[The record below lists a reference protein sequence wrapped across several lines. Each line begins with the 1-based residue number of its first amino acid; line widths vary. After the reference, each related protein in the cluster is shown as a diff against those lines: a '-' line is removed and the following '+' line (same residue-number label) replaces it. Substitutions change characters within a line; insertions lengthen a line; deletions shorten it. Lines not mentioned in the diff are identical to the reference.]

1 MVSEDVGY
9 IAVSAD
15 YRHRRSK
22 LAEMVS
28 SSGAQRNTSRW
39 QPYGWLGA
47 GAIALGVGVALAGAG
62 TAHADDG
69 VNDAASAAATSST
82 RAPGNAAAG
91 AATKSTPRSPV
102 ATSRATRPRHSVN
115 DGVGKRALSAANRS
129 TPAVTPQV
137 TSVVPVSA
145 AASASAGKS
154 SARARAVRVAVP
166 ASPVQDPAAAS
177 ATAGLVLATRPGA
190 GDRPLRGAVV
200 RAVASA
206 PASTQLAVN
215 PAEAINAAV
224 VDWFDSTSAS
234 LATLPRGPLN
244 ELASGALLLVRRT
257 LFNQL
262 PTADPLR
269 LFSSESEQ
277 LSGSLG
283 ATDPEG
289 DALNYQVVTAP
300 QFGALQI
307 SQDGVYTYT
316 PGPARDGID
325 SFTVAVSDR
334 GFNLVDPFSTRATL
348 VTGTIASSDGGLVAG
363 LFEQFQLTVKN
374 LTGSPQSGI
383 ANGDSRTEM
392 GSAPTL
398 SVGSLTFEGGYLFLL
413 GPFIKPGIL
422 EGDRFLLGCRDG
434 CVFFGEVPEPGWF
447 DRALIWFSL
456 KETPP
461 PSYGWVKDAGFRSVE
476 YERMPDEM
484 LPNFGGVP
492 VKTWVVTVT
501 VR

>member
-1 MVSEDVGY
+1 MV
-9 IAVSAD
+9 
-15 YRHRRSK
+15 R
-22 LAEMVS
+22 

-82 RAPGNAAAG
+82 RAPGNAVAG
-91 AATKSTPRSPV
+91 AAARSAPRSPV
-102 ATSRATRPRHSVN
+102 AASRATRPRHSVN

-137 TSVVPVSA
+137 TPVVPVSA
-145 AASASAGKS
+145 AASASAEKS

-177 ATAGLVLATRPGA
+177 ATADLVLATRPEA

-289 DALNYQVVTAP
+289 DALSYQVVTAP

-316 PGPARDGID
+316 PGSARDGID

-348 VTGTIASSDGGLVAG
+348 VTGTIASSDGGLVGAG
-363 LFEQFQLTVKN
+363 FLDQFQLTVKN

-392 GSAPTL
+392 SSAPTL
-398 SVGSLTFEGGYLFLL
+398 SVGSLTFGGANSFWT
-413 GPFIKPGIL
+413 GPFITTTYGPPP
-422 EGDRFLLGCRDG
+422 ENSPRFLLGCRDG
-434 CVFFGEVPEPGWF
+434 CTFSAEVPEPGWF
-447 DRALIWFSL
+447 DRALIWAGL
-456 KETPP
+456 KAAPV
-461 PSYGWVKDAGFRSVE
+461 SYAWVKDAGFRSVE

-484 LPNFGGVP
+484 IPNWLGNP
-492 VKTWVVTVT
+492 VATTVVTVT

>member
-1 MVSEDVGY
+1 M
-9 IAVSAD
+9 
-15 YRHRRSK
+15 
-22 LAEMVS
+22 
-28 SSGAQRNTSRW
+28 
-39 QPYGWLGA
+39 
-47 GAIALGVGVALAGAG
+47 
-62 TAHADDG
+62 
-69 VNDAASAAATSST
+69 
-82 RAPGNAAAG
+82 
-91 AATKSTPRSPV
+91 
-102 ATSRATRPRHSVN
+102 
-115 DGVGKRALSAANRS
+115 
-129 TPAVTPQV
+129 
-137 TSVVPVSA
+137 
-145 AASASAGKS
+145 
-154 SARARAVRVAVP
+154 
-166 ASPVQDPAAAS
+166 
-177 ATAGLVLATRPGA
+177 
-190 GDRPLRGAVV
+190 
-200 RAVASA
+200 
-206 PASTQLAVN
+206 N

-289 DALNYQVVTAP
+289 DALSYQVVTAP

-316 PGPARDGID
+316 PGSARDGID
-325 SFTVAVSDR
+325 NFTVAVSDR

-363 LFEQFQLTVKN
+363 LFGQFQLTVKN

-383 ANGDSRTEM
+383 ANGDSRTET
-392 GSAPTL
+392 GSAPRL
-398 SVGSLTFEGGYLFLL
+398 SVGSLTFEGGYQFLFNS
-413 GPFIKPGIL
+413 PFIKPGNQ
-422 EGDRFLLGCRDG
+422 GRFLLGCLDG

-456 KETPP
+456 KEGPP
-461 PSYGWVKDAGFRSVE
+461 PSYAWVKDAGFRSVE

-484 LPNFGGVP
+484 LQVLPVPGSTFGGPP
-492 VKTWVVTVT
+492 VKTYVVTVT